1 MPLGLSAGAGCA
13 AGWKIHPAP
22 PLHGPAQIASH
33 APPICAGG
41 RAAAARPLS
50 PETCVRGRVLR
61 PHAKAATPTPT
72 PMRTPHTPAAPI
84 NSPHISCH
92 YWCTHKLSSPPPA
105 TYDLGALERHVKGE
119 EPSSTPLSQPP
130 PPPPHTATYDLG
142 ALERHVK
149 GEESASGLEA
159 EEEAAGGLR
168 AALQARMRARA
179 HAAGAPGQA
188 CQTQTQG
195 PMPATCQLCL
205 QASALTNPRLCCP
218 SPPLSAP

>member
-130 PPPPHTATYDLG
+130 PHPHTQPPTTWAPSSATSRG
-142 ALERHVK
+142 R
-149 GEESASGLEA
+149 
-159 EEEAAGGLR
+159 
-168 AALQARMRARA
+168 RARA
-179 HAAGAPGQA
+179 AWRPRRRRRAACARRCRHACARARMQLGPRAKPVRRKHRGRCLLPASCA
-188 CQTQTQG
+188 CR
-195 PMPATCQLCL
+195 PA
-205 QASALTNPRLCCP
+205 R
-218 SPPLSAP
+218 